1 LFARVF
7 TIGQTPFLNRAFS
20 LFYRNTCGGLLRG
33 ATVLVD
39 GQEMNA
45 VSYIGS
51 GPTVA
56 EIRASVDHIF
66 ASPGFRR
73 SPQLVSFL
81 RFVVETT
88 LAGKAASIKSYSIGV
103 EALGRRED
111 FEPDVDPIVR
121 VEAGRLRR
129 ALVCYYASD
138 GAGHPIVVE
147 IPLGHYVPIFYYR
160 KYPYLASKLAA
171 IVSRQPVKL
180 IDVWTRSYLHK
191 WVGGLGRR
199 DNSSAS

>member
-1 LFARVF
+1 MK
-7 TIGQTPFLNRAFS
+7 P
-20 LFYRNTCGGLLRG
+20 
-33 ATVLVD
+33 
-39 GQEMNA
+39 

-56 EIRASVDHIF
+56 EIRAAVDHIIV
-66 ASPGFRR
+66 SPGFRH

-81 RFVVETT
+81 RFVVDTT
-88 LAGKAASIKSYSIGV
+88 LAGKATSIKSYSVGI

-111 FEPDVDPIVR
+111 FDPDSDPIVR

-129 ALVCYYASD
+129 ALVCYYAGE

-147 IPLGHYVPIFYYR
+147 IPLGHYVPMFYYR
-160 KYPYLASKLAA
+160 KYPYLASKLAT
-171 IVSRQPVKL
+171 IVGRQPIRL

-191 WVGGLGRR
+191 WVGNLGRR
-199 DNSSAS
+199 DTSGAS